1 MPNKHKLSNGTL
13 LDGLACLTGKW
24 RPHKEGKHVERNGVS
39 TDSYLPTLAS
49 DDSALAN
56 LLANE
61 YWALVLKL
69 KSADTSYSSRSCS
82 TSSREHSRAVCTV

>member
-13 LDGLACLTGKW
+13 LDGLACLTGKVFIPAIGW
-24 RPHKEGKHVERNGVS
+24 K
-39 TDSYLPTLAS
+39 
-49 DDSALAN
+49 DSARGSVNSRECARMYET
-56 LLANE
+56 NE